1 MTSSPPHVQYT
12 TNLAKA
18 QGLVPETLELLAL
31 WQPGMST
38 AALTALV
45 KETGALGRATATRIS
60 DVVGR
65 GFGQRYLVESG
76 KPALWLKC
84 LAASSFSRSAL
95 RQLLLVFTARHNP
108 IFHDYITDVYWRKA
122 TSATGEVTKADT
134 RDFLER
140 AVVAGRIH
148 PRWSENMMERVTRY
162 LLGTLEDF
170 QMIGENRFG
179 NRHATPPAISPE
191 TALFLAHDLHFRE
204 TEDKDIPRHP
214 DWQLFGLHPADV
226 TALLDRTAAQ
236 GHFQLQNAGQI
247 LRIEWIH
254 PDMDHLIDALAR

>member
-1 MTSSPPHVQYT
+1 MTESPPIFYT
-12 TNLAKA
+12 TNLSKA
-18 QGLVPETLELLAL
+18 QGLVPETMELLTL
-31 WQPGMST
+31 WQLGMT
-38 AALTALV
+38 AADLKTLV
-45 KETGALGRATATRIS
+45 KQTGALGRATDTRIT
-60 DVVGR
+60 DVVSR
-65 GFGQRYLVESG
+65 GFAQRYLIDEARPAAALKRLVESG
-76 KPALWLKC
+76 VN
-84 LAASSFSRSAL
+84 RSAL
-95 RQLLLVFTARHNP
+95 HQIILIHTARHNRV
-108 IFHDYITDVYWRKA
+108 FHDYVTEVYWRKA
-122 TSATGEVTKADT
+122 LSDTGEVTKEDT

-140 AVVAGRIH
+140 AAACGRIV
-148 PRWSENMMERVTRY
+148 PRWADSMMERVTRY

-179 NRHATPPAISPE
+179 SRHATPPAISPE
-191 TALFLAHDLHFRE
+191 TVLFLAHDLHFRE

>member
-76 KPALWLKC
+76 KPALWLKR

-108 IFHDYITDVYWRKA
+108 IFHDYIADVYWR
-122 TSATGEVTKADT
+122 
-134 RDFLER
+134 
-140 AVVAGRIH
+140 
-148 PRWSENMMERVTRY
+148 N

-179 NRHATPPAISPE
+179 SRHATPPAISPE
-191 TALFLAHDLHFRE
+191 TVLFLAHDLHFRE

-254 PDMDHLIDALAR
+254 PDMDHLIDALSR